1 MKVKNKKRR
10 VKDEKMETP
19 LRTFFTVHYS
29 LRRGRRTGAGLAALA
44 LVAGA
49 VVLNRSWWAVLG
61 LAVAA
66 DVLGLAALRAETR
79 RERPARPD

>member
-29 LRRGRRTGAGLAALA
+29 LF
-44 LVAGA
+44 
-49 VVLNRSWWAVLG
+49 SYLG
-61 LAVAA
+61 YQILT
-66 DVLGLAALRAETR
+66 LS
-79 RERPARPD
+79 

>member
-29 LRRGRRTGAGLAALA
+29 LFSYFSLHLFGLPNFDSVLRFSIEFVSFFDIES
-44 LVAGA
+44 LVPSIYIG
-49 VVLNRSWWAVLG
+49 
-61 LAVAA
+61 
-66 DVLGLAALRAETR
+66 
-79 RERPARPD
+79 

>member
-29 LRRGRRTGAGLAALA
+29 LFSYFSLYLFGLPNFDSVLRFSIEF
-44 LVAGA
+44 VAFFDIESLIPSIHIG
-49 VVLNRSWWAVLG
+49 
-61 LAVAA
+61 
-66 DVLGLAALRAETR
+66 
-79 RERPARPD
+79 

>member
-29 LRRGRRTGAGLAALA
+29 LFSYFSLFSLHLFGLPNFDS
-44 LVAGA
+44 
-49 VVLNRSWWAVLG
+49 VLRFSIEFVSFFDIESLIPSLHIG
-61 LAVAA
+61 
-66 DVLGLAALRAETR
+66 
-79 RERPARPD
+79 